1 MRSTRCGRK
10 RVEEATM
17 SHWIHELDR
26 LVAAGTP
33 AVLVTVAA
41 TRGSTPRAPGA
52 HMIVTTTA
60 CHGTI
65 GGGQLEW
72 RAVALAREMLA
83 QSAQRASLVR
93 FPLGASVGQCCGG
106 VVQLAFEP
114 IGAASRGWIA
124 AARAL
129 AAQGRPWGRLA
140 PLGAEAAATRVFGD
154 DAGDVLADARVAER
168 ARSLLAGTSDAALLI
183 RTDTA
188 GDAGRT
194 IDPTT
199 AREQTDARAEHETH
213 HKAGTVGGSASV
225 AHPDSRA
232 QVPQAAAEALLDIS
246 VPPELTVMLFGAGH
260 VGRAMVA
267 VFGRLPM
274 RVVWVD
280 SRDDEFPPQLP
291 DNVEVRTTDTPA
303 AEVRGAPADAVF
315 LVLTHSH
322 ALDFELVR
330 AILDRSDFRFCGLI
344 GSRAK
349 RASFESR
356 LRARGYGEGQLA
368 RIACPIG
375 VPGIS
380 GKEPEVIAV
389 AVAAEVLQ
397 LRGASLAARPARPE
411 PARPTPPHGLAA

>member
-1 MRSTRCGRK
+1 
-10 RVEEATM
+10 M

-72 RAVALAREMLA
+72 RAVALARDMLA

-129 AAQGRPWGRLA
+129 AARGRPWGRLA
-140 PLGAEAAATRVFGD
+140 PLGADTAATRVFGD
-154 DAGDVLADARVAER
+154 DAGDVLADASVAER
-168 ARSLLAGTSDAALLI
+168 ARTLLAANEDAALLVSAAG
-183 RTDTA
+183 RRNTEVMPGSMEA
-188 GDAGRT
+188 CGDA
-194 IDPTT
+194 DY
-199 AREQTDARAEHETH
+199 
-213 HKAGTVGGSASV
+213 
-225 AHPDSRA
+225 
-232 QVPQAAAEALLDIS
+232 LLDIS
-246 VPPELTVMLFGAGH
+246 VPPELTVVLFGAGH
-260 VGRAMVA
+260 VGRAMVE

-280 SRDDEFPPQLP
+280 SRDDEFPAKLP
-291 DNVEVRTTDTPA
+291 DNVEARATDTPT
-303 AEVRGAPADAVF
+303 AEVRDAPADAVF

-330 AILDRSDFRFCGLI
+330 AILDRGDFRFCGLI

-349 RASFESR
+349 RTSFENR

-380 GKEPEVIAV
+380 GKEPEVIAI

-397 LRGASLAARPARPE
+397 LRGASLAARPAQRDTGGEVPCS
-411 PARPTPPHGLAA
+411 TPPHGLAA

>member
-1 MRSTRCGRK
+1 
-10 RVEEATM
+10 M

-52 HMIVTTTA
+52 HMIVTITA

-83 QSAQRASLVR
+83 QFAQRASLVR

-114 IGAASRGWIA
+114 IDAASRGWIA

-129 AAQGRPWGRLA
+129 TAQGNPWGRLA
-140 PLGAEAAATRVFGD
+140 PLGANAAATRVFGD
-154 DAGDVLADARVAER
+154 DAGDVLADRRVAEH
-168 ARSLLAGTSDAALLI
+168 ARSLLAGTSDAALLVG
-183 RTDTA
+183 TD
-188 GDAGRT
+188 
-194 IDPTT
+194 
-199 AREQTDARAEHETH
+199 H
-213 HKAGTVGGSASV
+213 
-225 AHPDSRA
+225 
-232 QVPQAAAEALLDIS
+232 LLDIS
-246 VPPELTVMLFGAGH
+246 VPPELTVVLFGAGH
-260 VGRAMVA
+260 VGRAMVE
-267 VFGRLPM
+267 VFGHLPM
-274 RVVWVD
+274 RIIWVD

-291 DNVEVRTTDTPA
+291 DNVEVRTTDTPT
-303 AEVRGAPADAVF
+303 AEVRDAPADALF

-330 AILDRSDFRFCGLI
+330 TILDRGDFRFCGLI

-349 RASFESR
+349 RASFENR

-411 PARPTPPHGLAA
+411 PAREPFHPTPRHGLAA

>member
-1 MRSTRCGRK
+1 
-10 RVEEATM
+10 M
-17 SHWIHELDR
+17 SHWIHELEG
-26 LVAAGTP
+26 LVEAGTP

-52 HMIVTTTA
+52 HMIVTATA

-72 RAVALAREMLA
+72 RAVALARDMLP
-83 QSAQRASLVR
+83 QSTQGASLVR

-140 PLGAEAAATRVFGD
+140 PLGADATATRVFGD
-154 DAGDVLADARVAER
+154 DVGDVLADRRFAER
-168 ARSLLAGTSDAALLI
+168 ARSLLAGTTDAAQLVG
-183 RTDTA
+183 TD
-188 GDAGRT
+188 
-194 IDPTT
+194 
-199 AREQTDARAEHETH
+199 Q
-213 HKAGTVGGSASV
+213 
-225 AHPDSRA
+225 
-232 QVPQAAAEALLDIS
+232 LLDIS
-246 VPPELTVMLFGAGH
+246 VPPELTLVLFGAGH
-260 VGRAMVA
+260 VGRAMVE

-280 SRDDEFPPQLP
+280 SRDDEFPAKLP
-291 DNVEVRTTDTPA
+291 ANVEVRATDTPT
-303 AEVRGAPADAVF
+303 AEVRDAPADAVF

-330 AILDRSDFRFCGLI
+330 AILDRGDFRLCGLI

-349 RASFESR
+349 RASFENR

-397 LRGASLAARPARPE
+397 LRGASLAARPAQRDTGGE
-411 PARPTPPHGLAA
+411 PARPAPPHGLAA